1 MINIIIIIRYT
12 QVRITILINSEHMA
26 QGVNIPTKLNP
37 YNAGNKAVYK

>member
-1 MINIIIIIRYT
+1 MINIIIIIKYT
-12 QVRITILINSEHMA
+12 QARITIIVNSEGMA

>member
-1 MINIIIIIRYT
+1 MINSTIIIRYT
-12 QVRITILINSEHMA
+12 QVRVTIIIKSEHMA